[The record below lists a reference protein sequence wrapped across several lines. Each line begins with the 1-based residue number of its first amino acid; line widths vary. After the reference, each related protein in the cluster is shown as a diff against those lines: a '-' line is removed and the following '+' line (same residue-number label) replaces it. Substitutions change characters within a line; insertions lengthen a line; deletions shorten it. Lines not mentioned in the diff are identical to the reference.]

1 MSIQTLNSP
10 RYFSNV
16 PNDSCKSA
24 AWHESGYSGAK
35 EILICFRIADRF
47 IKHNSWNIKRSENI
61 VREDN
66 KFIDNE
72 DNHACKDLS
81 EVTFCRV
88 KKVADSGSSL
98 LLF

>member
-1 MSIQTLNSP
+1 MLIRLGYCRIDENA
-10 RYFSNV
+10 V
-16 PNDSCKSA
+16 VKKSL
-24 AWHESGYSGAK
+24 S
-35 EILICFRIADRF
+35 
-47 IKHNSWNIKRSENI
+47 I

-72 DNHACKDLS
+72 NNHACKDLS

>member
-47 IKHNSWNIKRSENI
+47 IKHNSWNIKRSE
-61 VREDN
+61 
-66 KFIDNE
+66 K
-72 DNHACKDLS
+72 
-81 EVTFCRV
+81 
-88 KKVADSGSSL
+88 
-98 LLF
+98 